1 MDWFVV
7 ATKPN
12 SEKTAELN
20 LRQQGF
26 DVFLPLIEKTRRH
39 ARRVDKVLRPIFPSY
54 LFVRFDANIMPWHS
68 INGTIGVRHLLTN
81 NGRPQPVAKNFVEI
95 LLSKLNEHGAVEEQ
109 SQPFQVGSKVE
120 VAAGAMQGQLATIL
134 SADDHGRMQ
143 ILLAMM
149 GGEIVTTISPE
160 DLELAS

>member
-12 SEKTAELN
+12 SEKTAEAN

-39 ARRVDKVLRPIFPSY
+39 ARRVDNVLRPIFPGY
-54 LFVRFDANIMPWHS
+54 LFVQFDAAIMPWHS

-95 LLSKLNEHGAVEEQ
+95 LLGRLNERGAIDEQ
-109 SQPFQVGSKVE
+109 PQPFQVGSKVE
-120 VAAGAMQGQLATIL
+120 VAAGAMQGHLATIL
-134 SADDHGRMQ
+134 SANDQGRVQ

-160 DLELAS
+160 DLELAG